1 MRRASEPDGLTFTR
15 ERQERIAQ
23 LLEDQGRARVID
35 LSRRF
40 GVSAVTIRKDLGSL
54 EAQGRL
60 VRAHGGA
67 ISPASTRP
75 ENSFEIRERTR
86 PAVKDRIGRMAAT
99 MVQDGESIALDAS
112 TTALAVA
119 RHLKRM
125 EPRTQLTVITNGLR
139 IASELAGTPGVTV
152 VMPGGF
158 VRGEALSLVGQLGD
172 PVFEKVNLQK
182 AFLGAAG
189 FTLEAGLS
197 DATEEEAQI
206 KRSMTRSARE
216 VIAIVDSSKWERV
229 ALATFCRFEAITQV
243 ITDELAPPAM
253 VASLRARGIEVH
265 EVAAGDADGHSGH
278 QQGRL
283 A

>member
-1 MRRASEPDGLTFTR
+1 
-15 ERQERIAQ
+15 
-23 LLEDQGRARVID
+23 
-35 LSRRF
+35 
-40 GVSAVTIRKDLGSL
+40 
-54 EAQGRL
+54 
-60 VRAHGGA
+60 
-67 ISPASTRP
+67 
-75 ENSFEIRERTR
+75 
-86 PAVKDRIGRMAAT
+86 MAAS